1 MNQQLWLWATLGF
14 QSVPQMWLNVCPG
27 PAVAQGQREKDSDE
41 QTQSCPERGHLC
53 GSASVMQRGT
63 GLGSEPWAFGE
74 GGPDGDG

>member
-1 MNQQLWLWATLGF
+1 M
-14 QSVPQMWLNVCPG
+14 
-27 PAVAQGQREKDSDE
+27 AQGQREKDSDE